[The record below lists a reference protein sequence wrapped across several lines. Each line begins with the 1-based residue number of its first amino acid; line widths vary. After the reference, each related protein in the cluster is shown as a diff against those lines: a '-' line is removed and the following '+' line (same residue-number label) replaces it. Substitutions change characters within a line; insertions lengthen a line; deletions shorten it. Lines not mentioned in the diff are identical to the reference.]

1 MNISRSKTANI
12 INRLIDL
19 DYIEKEN
26 RTRGRGE
33 KIPQE
38 LVRERL
44 KNISYEH
51 IACADNR
58 LLREKVNNIWQK
70 KSK

>member
-1 MNISRSKTANI
+1 MLCAFCFGIKEDNMNISRSKTANI
-12 INRLIDL
+12 INRLIYL
-19 DYIEKEN
+19 GYIEKEN

-44 KNISYEH
+44 KKLIEV
-51 IACADNR
+51 
-58 LLREKVNNIWQK
+58 LLKN
-70 KSK
+70 

>member
-12 INRLIDL
+12 INRLIYL
-19 DYIEKEN
+19 GYIEKEN

-44 KNISYEH
+44 KKLIEV
-51 IACADNR
+51 
-58 LLREKVNNIWQK
+58 LLKN
-70 KSK
+70 